1 MNKEEQNLNN
11 VENPKL
17 GISDVIGSIISE
29 LEGRVFNLSTQNS
42 KMKVSDFKELSEVKE
57 IMTTISVLEKYYR

>member
-17 GISDVIGSIISE
+17 GISDVMNSSLRQLVKSILDDCKLDVDVIE
-29 LEGRVFNLSTQNS
+29 E
-42 KMKVSDFKELSEVKE
+42 SDPEFVGYIADE
-57 IMTTISVLEKYYR
+57 ILKWHNEHK

>member
-17 GISDVIGSIISE
+17 GISDVMNSSLRQLVKSILDDCKLDVDAIE
-29 LEGRVFNLSTQNS
+29 E
-42 KMKVSDFKELSEVKE
+42 SDPEFVGYIADE
-57 IMTTISVLEKYYR
+57 ILKWHNEHK